1 MSNTIWAVD
10 GSFFAQRL
18 SGIQRYSIE
27 LLAALDRIVPPG
39 FVEIVTPPGVET
51 PHYTNIKVVSFGTHR
66 GGVWQQL
73 DYPRY
78 LRQRGAGGLATCNV
92 IPLFG
97 FRGIAVVHDVC
108 YRARPDFYTDPRGR
122 LSAAWHCLQ
131 YRRIAKRAERI
142 ITVSEFSKSEI
153 AKYYGVPAS
162 KMDVVYNAWQQM
174 QRIAPDE
181 SIFARHPQLKP
192 GQYYFSMANLLKN
205 KNFPWVLRAAGA
217 KPDAV
222 FAIAGGGSL
231 AAEAERLGLAD
242 LPNVLYLGYVSDGAA
257 KALMAHCKAFL
268 FPTLYEGFG
277 IPPLEAA
284 ACGAPQIIVSD
295 TPCMREVYG
304 PCAAYIDLTANPGDA
319 VFAIAGGGSLAA
331 EAERLGLADLPNVL
345 YLGYVSDGAAKAL
358 MAHCKAF
365 LFPTLYEGFGIP
377 PLEAAAC
384 GAPQII
390 VSDTPCMREVYG
402 PCAAYIDLTAN
413 PGDVDDVTPATAP
426 TAALLEKYSWDKS
439 AERLLQILEK

>member
-1 MSNTIWAVD
+1 M
-10 GSFFAQRL
+10 
-18 SGIQRYSIE
+18 
-27 LLAALDRIVPPG
+27 
-39 FVEIVTPPGVET
+39 
-51 PHYTNIKVVSFGTHR
+51 
-66 GGVWQQL
+66 
-73 DYPRY
+73 
-78 LRQRGAGGLATCNV
+78 
-92 IPLFG
+92 
-97 FRGIAVVHDVC
+97 
-108 YRARPDFYTDPRGR
+108 
-122 LSAAWHCLQ
+122 
-131 YRRIAKRAERI
+131 
-142 ITVSEFSKSEI
+142 SEFSKSEI

-181 SIFARHPQLKP
+181 GIFARHPQLKH

-304 PCAAYIDLTANPGDA
+304 PCAAYIDLPANSRKIKHCPPLSTRKRRA
-319 VFAIAGGGSLAA
+319 VFYIPNFLS
-331 EAERLGLADLPNVL
+331 NVL
-345 YLGYVSDGAAKAL
+345 YCRVSDRCA
-358 MAHCKAF
+358 
-365 LFPTLYEGFGIP
+365 
-377 PLEAAAC
+377 
-384 GAPQII
+384 
-390 VSDTPCMREVYG
+390 VSSTSLPSRSATVRATRRMR
-402 PCAAYIDLTAN
+402 
-413 PGDVDDVTPATAP
+413 
-426 TAALLEKYSWDKS
+426 S
-439 AERLLQILEK
+439 

>member
-153 AKYYGVPAS
+153 AKYYSVPAS

-304 PCAAYIDLTANPGDA
+304 PCAAYIDLTANPGD
-319 VFAIAGGGSLAA
+319 
-331 EAERLGLADLPNVL
+331 
-345 YLGYVSDGAAKAL
+345 
-358 MAHCKAF
+358 
-365 LFPTLYEGFGIP
+365 
-377 PLEAAAC
+377 
-384 GAPQII
+384 
-390 VSDTPCMREVYG
+390 
-402 PCAAYIDLTAN
+402 
-413 PGDVDDVTPATAP
+413 VDAVTPATAP

>member
-1 MSNTIWAVD
+1 M
-10 GSFFAQRL
+10 
-18 SGIQRYSIE
+18 
-27 LLAALDRIVPPG
+27 
-39 FVEIVTPPGVET
+39 
-51 PHYTNIKVVSFGTHR
+51 
-66 GGVWQQL
+66 
-73 DYPRY
+73 
-78 LRQRGAGGLATCNV
+78 
-92 IPLFG
+92 
-97 FRGIAVVHDVC
+97 HDVC
-108 YRARPDFYTDPRGR
+108 YRARPDFYTDPRGW

-217 KPDAV
+217 KHDAV

-304 PCAAYIDLTANPGDA
+304 PCAAYIDLA
-319 VFAIAGGGSLAA
+319 
-331 EAERLGLADLPNVL
+331 
-345 YLGYVSDGAAKAL
+345 
-358 MAHCKAF
+358 
-365 LFPTLYEGFGIP
+365 
-377 PLEAAAC
+377 
-384 GAPQII
+384 
-390 VSDTPCMREVYG
+390 
-402 PCAAYIDLTAN
+402 AN